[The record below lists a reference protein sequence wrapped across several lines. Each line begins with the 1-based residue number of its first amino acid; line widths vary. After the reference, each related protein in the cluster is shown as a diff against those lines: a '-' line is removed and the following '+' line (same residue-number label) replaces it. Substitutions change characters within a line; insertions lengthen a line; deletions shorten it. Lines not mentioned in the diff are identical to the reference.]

1 MCCSTEPRPISDTCA
16 IQVGGQPSL
25 EGKQASLL
33 LILIQLLR
41 GCYIQV
47 DDATTGSLLH
57 AHEAP
62 ESHL

>member
-41 GCYIQV
+41 G
-47 DDATTGSLLH
+47 
-57 AHEAP
+57 
-62 ESHL
+62 